1 MDPSMLEEIV
11 FWNWWV
17 FALVLIIV
25 EVLVAGTFFLW
36 MGISAAM
43 VGLILYL
50 IPGLNWQIQM
60 GLFAFFSIASI
71 IVSRIWLS
79 KHARAE
85 PRSTLNRRGSQYIGR
100 QFTLSEPIINGIGR
114 IHVDDTIWRI
124 SGPDMEAGTKIVIDG
139 MEGTILHVKP
149 ITMSTSEAK

>member
-36 MGISAAM
+36 MGISAGI
-43 VGLILYL
+43 VGLVLYL
-50 IPGLNWQIQM
+50 IPGLDWQIQLS
-60 GLFAFFSIASI
+60 LFATFSVISI
-71 IVSRIWLS
+71 IISRLWLA

-85 PRSTLNRRGSQYIGR
+85 PPSTLNRRGSQYIGR
-100 QFTLSEPIINGIGR
+100 QFTLSEPIVNGIGR
-114 IHVDDTIWRI
+114 LNVDDTIWRI
-124 SGPDMEAGTKIVIDG
+124 SGPEMETGSQITVEG
-139 MEGTILHVKP
+139 MDGTILKVKP
-149 ITMSTSEAK
+149 VSA

>member
-36 MGISAAM
+36 MGISAGI
-43 VGLILYL
+43 VGLVLYL
-50 IPGLNWQIQM
+50 FPGLDWQVQLS
-60 GLFAFFSIASI
+60 LFAVFSVISI
-71 IVSRIWLS
+71 IVSRLWLA

-85 PRSTLNRRGSQYIGR
+85 PPSTLNRRGSQYVGR
-100 QFTLSEPIINGIGR
+100 PFTLSEPIVNGIGR
-114 IHVDDTIWRI
+114 LNVDDTIWRI
-124 SGPDMEAGTKIVIDG
+124 SGPDMESGSQIIVEG
-139 MEGTILHVKP
+139 LEGTILLVKP
-149 ITMSTSEAK
+149 KTTNT

>member
-36 MGISAAM
+36 MGISAGI
-43 VGLILYL
+43 VGLVLYL
-50 IPGLNWQIQM
+50 FPGLDWQVQLS
-60 GLFAFFSIASI
+60 LFAVFSVISI
-71 IVSRIWLS
+71 IVSRLWLA

-85 PRSTLNRRGSQYIGR
+85 PPSTLNRRGSQYVGR
-100 QFTLSEPIINGIGR
+100 PFTLSEPIVNGIGR
-114 IHVDDTIWRI
+114 LNVDDTIWRI
-124 SGPDMEAGTKIVIDG
+124 SGPDMESGSQIIVEGLD
-139 MEGTILHVKP
+139 GTILLVKP
-149 ITMSTSEAK
+149 KATNT

>member
-36 MGISAAM
+36 MGISAGI
-43 VGLILYL
+43 VGLVLYL
-50 IPGLNWQIQM
+50 FPGLDWQVQLS
-60 GLFAFFSIASI
+60 LFAVFSVISI
-71 IVSRIWLS
+71 IVSRLWLA

-85 PRSTLNRRGSQYIGR
+85 PPSTLNRRGSQYVGR
-100 QFTLSEPIINGIGR
+100 PFTLSEPIVNGIGR
-114 IHVDDTIWRI
+114 LNVDDTIWRI
-124 SGPDMEAGTKIVIDG
+124 SGPDMESGSQIIVEG
-139 MEGTILHVKP
+139 LEGTILLVKP
-149 ITMSTSEAK
+149 KATNT

>member
-36 MGISAAM
+36 MGISAGI
-43 VGLILYL
+43 VGLLLYL
-50 IPGLNWQIQM
+50 FPGLDWQVQLS
-60 GLFAFFSIASI
+60 LFAVFSVISI
-71 IVSRIWLS
+71 IVSRLWLA

-85 PRSTLNRRGSQYIGR
+85 PPSTLNRRGSQYVGR
-100 QFTLSEPIINGIGR
+100 PFTLSEPIVNGIGR
-114 IHVDDTIWRI
+114 LNVDDTIWRI
-124 SGPDMEAGTKIVIDG
+124 SGPDMESGSQIIVEG
-139 MEGTILHVKP
+139 LEGTILLVKP
-149 ITMSTSEAK
+149 KATNT

>member
-36 MGISAAM
+36 MSISAGI
-43 VGLILYL
+43 VGLVLYL
-50 IPGLNWQIQM
+50 IPGLDWQIQLS
-60 GLFAFFSIASI
+60 LFATFSVISI
-71 IVSRIWLS
+71 IISRLWLA

-85 PRSTLNRRGSQYIGR
+85 PPSTLNRRGSQYIGR
-100 QFTLSEPIINGIGR
+100 QFTLSEPIVNGIGR
-114 IHVDDTIWRI
+114 LNVDDTIWRI
-124 SGPDMEAGTKIVIDG
+124 SGPDMETGSQITVEG
-139 MEGTILHVKP
+139 MDGTILKVKP
-149 ITMSTSEAK
+149 VSA

>member
-36 MGISAAM
+36 MGISAGI
-43 VGLILYL
+43 VGLVLYL
-50 IPGLNWQIQM
+50 IPGLDWQIQLS
-60 GLFAFFSIASI
+60 LFATFSVISI
-71 IVSRIWLS
+71 IISRLWLA

-85 PRSTLNRRGSQYIGR
+85 PPSTLNRRGSQYIGR
-100 QFTLSEPIINGIGR
+100 QFTLSEPIVNGIGR
-114 IHVDDTIWRI
+114 LNVDDTIWRI
-124 SGPDMEAGTKIVIDG
+124 SGPDMETGSQITVEG
-139 MEGTILHVKP
+139 MDGTILKVKP
-149 ITMSTSEAK
+149 VSA

>member
-36 MGISAAM
+36 MGISAGL
-43 VGLILYL
+43 VGLVLFVM
-50 IPGLNWQIQM
+50 PGLGWEMQLS
-60 GLFAFFSIASI
+60 LFAIFSVVSI
-71 IVSRIWLS
+71 IISRLWLA

-85 PRSTLNRRGSQYIGR
+85 TPSTLNRRGSQYIGR
-100 QFTLSEPIINGIGR
+100 EFTLTDPVINGVGR
-114 IHVDDTIWRI
+114 LNVDDTIWRI
-124 SGPDMEAGTKIVIDG
+124 SGPDMESGSQIIVEAMD
-139 MEGTILHVKP
+139 GTILKVKP
-149 ITMSTSEAK
+149 APVNQ

>member
-36 MGISAAM
+36 MGISAGI
-43 VGLILYL
+43 VGLVLYL
-50 IPGLNWQIQM
+50 FPGLDWQVQLS
-60 GLFAFFSIASI
+60 LFAVFSVISI
-71 IVSRIWLS
+71 IVSRLWLA

-85 PRSTLNRRGSQYIGR
+85 PPSTLNRRGSQYVGR
-100 QFTLSEPIINGIGR
+100 PFTLSEPIVNGIGLR
-114 IHVDDTIWRI
+114 THR
-124 SGPDMEAGTKIVIDG
+124 
-139 MEGTILHVKP
+139 
-149 ITMSTSEAK
+149 

>member
-36 MGISAAM
+36 MGISAGI
-43 VGLILYL
+43 VGLVLYL
-50 IPGLNWQIQM
+50 FPGLDWQVQLS
-60 GLFAFFSIASI
+60 LFAVFSVISI
-71 IVSRIWLS
+71 IVSRLWLA

-85 PRSTLNRRGSQYIGR
+85 PPSTLNRRGSQYVGR
-100 QFTLSEPIINGIGR
+100 PFTLSEPIVNGIGR
-114 IHVDDTIWRI
+114 LNVDDTIWRI
-124 SGPDMEAGTKIVIDG
+124 SGPDMESGSQVIVEG
-139 MEGTILHVKP
+139 LEGTILLVKP
-149 ITMSTSEAK
+149 KATNT

>member
-36 MGISAAM
+36 MGISAGI
-43 VGLILYL
+43 VGLVLYL
-50 IPGLNWQIQM
+50 IPGLDWQIQLS
-60 GLFAFFSIASI
+60 LFATFSVISI
-71 IVSRIWLS
+71 IISRLWLA

-85 PRSTLNRRGSQYIGR
+85 PPSTLNRRGSQYIGR
-100 QFTLSEPIINGIGR
+100 QFTLSEPIVNGIGR
-114 IHVDDTIWRI
+114 LNVDDTIWRI
-124 SGPDMEAGTKIVIDG
+124 SGPDMETGSQITVEG
-139 MEGTILHVKP
+139 MEGTILKVKP
-149 ITMSTSEAK
+149 VSA

>member
-36 MGISAAM
+36 MGISAGI
-43 VGLILYL
+43 VGLVLYL
-50 IPGLNWQIQM
+50 FPGLDWQVQLS
-60 GLFAFFSIASI
+60 LFAVFSVISI
-71 IVSRIWLS
+71 IVSRLWLA

-85 PRSTLNRRGSQYIGR
+85 PPSTLNRRGSQYVGR
-100 QFTLSEPIINGIGR
+100 PFTLSEPIVNGIGR
-114 IHVDDTIWRI
+114 LNVDDTIWRI
-124 SGPDMEAGTKIVIDG
+124 SGPDMESGAQIIVEG
-139 MEGTILHVKP
+139 LEGTILLVKP
-149 ITMSTSEAK
+149 KATNT

>member
-36 MGISAAM
+36 MGISAGI
-43 VGLILYL
+43 VGLVLYL
-50 IPGLNWQIQM
+50 FPGLDWQVQLS
-60 GLFAFFSIASI
+60 LFAVFSVISI
-71 IVSRIWLS
+71 IVSRLWLA

-85 PRSTLNRRGSQYIGR
+85 PPSTLNRRGSQYVGR
-100 QFTLSEPIINGIGR
+100 PFTLSEPIVNGIGR
-114 IHVDDTIWRI
+114 LNVDDTIWRI
-124 SGPDMEAGTKIVIDG
+124 SGPDMGSGSQIIVEG
-139 MEGTILHVKP
+139 LEGTILLVKP
-149 ITMSTSEAK
+149 KATNT